1 MKILVYT
8 DNHYSATSSAV
19 KSQGTKYT
27 TRLENQIKSINW
39 VEQLAKENNVNA
51 VICLGDFF
59 DKPYLNDEEL
69 TALNDIKWNE
79 DILHYF
85 IVGNHEAVNS
95 TLLFSTVKT
104 LEDKNRII
112 VNSPCSINLGTVEI
126 DLLPYIIETNR
137 KALNDYF
144 GTRTSDK
151 RIILSHNDIKGIR
164 YGVFESKEGFDIKDI
179 EANCDLF
186 VNGHLHNGT
195 WITKKVRNLGNLTG
209 QDFKEDA
216 FNYNHCAS
224 IIDLDTLEMTDFEN
238 PYAFNIYK
246 FEIMNDKDLSKLD
259 KLKSNAIVSIKCKES
274 LSQTITE
281 KLNTLDIVHSRLS
294 IVLEEE
300 ALVDVDTVEDFSVDH
315 LNEFAKSSKENIENS
330 QVLNQELQIICSN

>member
-8 DNHYSATSSAV
+8 DNHYSATSSAI
-19 KSQGTKYT
+19 KLNGKKYT
-27 TRLENQIKSINW
+27 ARLENQIKSINW
-39 VEQLAKENNVNA
+39 VEQLAKDNGVKII
-51 VICLGDFF
+51 VCLGDFF
-59 DKPYLNDEEL
+59 DKPQLNDEEL
-69 TALNDIKWNE
+69 TALKDINWAD

-95 TLLFSTVKT
+95 NLAFNTVKA
-104 LEDKNRII
+104 LEGKNRIVI
-112 VNSPCSINLGTVEI
+112 NSPYSMSLGTAEVN
-126 DLLPYIIETNR
+126 LLPYVIESNR
-137 KALNDYF
+137 KPLNEYF
-144 GTRTSDK
+144 GTQTADK

-216 FNYNHCAS
+216 FIYNHCAS

-246 FEIMNDKDLSKLD
+246 FEVMNTNDLKKLD

-274 LSQTITE
+274 LAEVITN
-281 KLNTLDIVHSRLS
+281 KLESLDVIHHKLS
-294 IVLEEE
+294 VVPE
-300 ALVDVDTVEDFSVDH
+300 VDNLTDVTAVEDFSVDH

-330 QVLNQELQIICSN
+330 AILDQELRIICSN